1 MSAEVAVGKLNEDV
15 ASRYAINIHYSVSL
29 PTATFQCCN
38 GKTSNF
44 RSFAW
49 DFTNRHVLWV
59 DEIFLARLV
68 SRSPPE
74 FELEFRLSG
83 NATYAAITSI
93 VCANIVLVAYIIFSI
108 LDDKRTT
115 PPAAPDKKTQ

>member
-15 ASRYAINIHYSVSL
+15 ASSAVMAKLLIFALSL
-29 PTATFQCCN
+29 GILPIATYFGSMKFFWQ
-38 GKTSNF
+38 
-44 RSFAW
+44 
-49 DFTNRHVLWV
+49 
-59 DEIFLARLV
+59 
-68 SRSPPE
+68 
-74 FELEFRLSG
+74 G